1 GLLLDDLE
9 ELDLQRQLDVT
20 DLVEEQG
27 AAVGGLEQARLGRL
41 GVRVGAALV
50 AEELGLEKRG
60 RNGGAVDL
68 DEWPAAPRAL
78 VVDGAGGHFLAP
90 SRLPADQ
97 DRRRGAAIGALQ
109 RGHPLDLLLQE
120 LDRRGFP
127 DDVGDAAAP
136 AVPRLEIGELLPHAL
151 VRARLV
157 DDE

>member
-1 GLLLDDLE
+1 
-9 ELDLQRQLDVT
+9 DVT
-20 DLVEEQG
+20 DLAEDQG

-68 DEWPAAPRAL
+68 DEWPAAPLTL
-78 VVDGAGGHFLAP
+78 VVDGARGHFLAH

-109 RGHPLDLLLQE
+109 RGHPLDLLLPE
-120 LDRRGFP
+120 LDPRGL
-127 DDVGDAAAP
+127 
-136 AVPRLEIGELLPHAL
+136 PRDF
-151 VRARLV
+151 RDSARS
-157 DDE
+157 